1 MDEREITE
9 LVAPVAK
16 EAYSDAVAPAM
27 RELGKLGADAVKV
40 GRLVLFPLQ
49 YGAWLQDRLARRLS
63 DALERVPESRRIAP
77 RESIALPVAERLRHE
92 DDSPNPIAQMY
103 VKLLSRAM
111 DKERVGD
118 AHPAFVHIIGQLAPD
133 EVLVIGQLA
142 EQPFRAFLRLGP
154 YAPALTFA
162 EASARL
168 SSSAMEK
175 SAYGTLLQRAVHPE
189 QLAQPPLF
197 LTFVEHLQSL
207 GLVEYTNEPRDA
219 SYTYDFFGFEYHYIK
234 LTHFGRLFHR
244 ACVDDDF
251 GPASQSAVTEI

>member
-1 MDEREITE
+1 MNEKEVIE
-9 LVAPVAK
+9 FAVPVVK
-16 EAYSDAVAPAM
+16 EAYSDAVGPAM
-27 RELGKLGADAVKV
+27 RELGKLGADAIKV

-49 YGAWLQDRLARRLS
+49 FGALLQDRLARRLS
-63 DALERVPESRRIAP
+63 QALDRVPEPRRIAP

-92 DDSPNPIAQMY
+92 DDGPNPIAKMY
-103 VKLLSRAM
+103 VNLLSRAM
-111 DKERVGD
+111 DKERIGE
-118 AHPAFVHIIGQLAPD
+118 AHPAFAHIIGQLAPD

-168 SSSAMEK
+168 SSYAM
-175 SAYGTLLQRAVHPE
+175 AQGVHDTLLQHAVHPE

-207 GLVEYTNEPRDA
+207 GLVEYTNEPKDG
-219 SYTYDFFGFEYHYIK
+219 SYTYDFFGFEHHYIK

-244 ACVDDDF
+244 ACVDDEVEVA
-251 GPASQSAVTEI
+251 P